1 MIGGVILIA
10 LGLVFLLNNL
20 GILPWDIWNVLWRLW
35 PLLLI
40 AIGLDFLLGRDSRYR
55 VSLLV
60 GTLVIGGLLVTF
72 WSARPGGL
80 GGAARVE
87 EISENIGD
95 ARAARVEISSGVTRL
110 RLNAMSDTS
119 RLIEGRVSLLAG
131 EELERSAG
139 REGDTLV
146 YVLRS
151 RSRGGS
157 FNASNSQG
165 WNLSLSPVI
174 PIDLRVNTGVGE
186 SNLDLSG
193 LQLTRL
199 EVNSGVGRAEIRL
212 PGQGQFEARIDG
224 GVGEIRVTLPSSLG
238 VRLMAKAGLGRVDVP
253 RGMVTVGE
261 NTYESEGYAAAQ
273 NRVNLEINGGIGQI
287 VIQRD

>member
-35 PLLLI
+35 PLALI
-40 AIGLDFLLGRDSRYR
+40 AVGLDFLLGRDSRYR
-55 VSLLV
+55 VPLLV

-87 EISENIGD
+87 EIGENIGG
-95 ARAARVEISSGVTRL
+95 ARAARVQISSGVTRL
-110 RLNAMSDTS
+110 RLDALSDTS

-131 EELERSAG
+131 EELERSAN
-139 REGDTLV
+139 REGDILV

-157 FNASNSQG
+157 FNATNSQG
-165 WNLSLSPVI
+165 WNLSLTPVI

-186 SNLDLSG
+186 SDLDLSG

-199 EVNSGVGRAEIRL
+199 EVNSGVGRAQIRL
-212 PGQGQFEARIDG
+212 PGQGQFDAHIDG
-224 GVGEIRVTLPSSLG
+224 GVGEIQVTIPEEMALRF
-238 VRLMAKAGLGRVDVP
+238 VAKAGLGRVNLP
-253 RGMVTVGE
+253 RGLVSVGE
-261 NTYESEGYAAAQ
+261 NSYESEGYAGAQ

-287 VIQRD
+287 VVRRD